1 MDGSSPLALD
11 WRAAVTVRLNSGAN
25 WYKIYQLSLEVVA
38 MRVERC
44 KGCRDLSPEEMGR
57 FRFIEDAFRDC
68 CLGWGFSEV
77 KTPTL
82 EYLHL
87 FTATGTLT
95 PAMLSKVYSFLDWDG
110 WSGQR
115 VVLRPDGTIP
125 LARFYIDNMVGKGSA
140 KLFYVTN
147 IFRFEETGTEARER
161 WQGGVELIGVA
172 SPLADVDLISMALEA
187 LSRFGVKGIG
197 LRLSH
202 AGVIRSLLA
211 KLKLSLREQARILD
225 QILDGDSE
233 ALARLKSERPKLS
246 KALTS
251 VLDLKGDSAGIL
263 KEARATFSQSLPEIE
278 SHMDNLISIVDLLE
292 AMGYRYQ
299 IDIAS
304 GRGFEYYTGVIFQLF
319 VGEDKVGGGGRYDAL
334 IPLMGGGDIPA
345 SGFALYFDHLMDLVA
360 PAASPR
366 AKTHRILIRASS
378 GDVKRGFDIA
388 RRLHEAGYVAE
399 LQFED
404 QKPTDARWFLELRA
418 EAPFFIMTDQV
429 KRQKLELKTVD
440 ELLRLVGEGDVNQD
454 SLT

>member
-1 MDGSSPLALD
+1 M
-11 WRAAVTVRLNSGAN
+11 
-25 WYKIYQLSLEVVA
+25 K
-38 MRVERC
+38 VERC
-44 KGCRDLSPEEMGR
+44 KGCRDLSPEEMSR

-68 CLGWGFSEV
+68 CLGWGFGEV

-95 PAMLSKVYSFLDWDG
+95 PAMLGRVYSFLDWDG

-125 LARFYIDNMVGKGSA
+125 LARFYIDNMAGKEPA

-147 IFRFEETGTEARER
+147 IFRFEETGVEARER

-172 SPLADVDLISMALEA
+172 SPLADVALVSMALEA
-187 LSRFGVKGIG
+187 LGQIGIKGVE

-202 AGVIRSLLA
+202 AGIIRSLLA
-211 KLKLSLREQARILD
+211 KLRLSRREQARILD
-225 QILDGDSE
+225 QILDGDAE
-233 ALARLKSERPKLS
+233 ALARIKSERPKLS
-246 KALTS
+246 KALAFL
-251 VLDLKGDSAGIL
+251 LDLKGGSSGIL
-263 KEARATFSQSLPEIE
+263 RQARARFSHSFPEIE

-292 AMGYRYQ
+292 AMGYRYR

-304 GRGFEYYTGVIFQLF
+304 GRGFEYYTGVIFQFF
-319 VGEDKVGGGGRYDAL
+319 VGEDEVGGGGRYDAL

-360 PAASPR
+360 PAALPR
-366 AKTHRILIRASS
+366 TKAQRILIRTAE
-378 GDVKRGFDIA
+378 GAIKRGFDIA
-388 RRLHEAGYVAE
+388 RRLQKAGYVAA
-399 LQFED
+399 LQLGEKESAD
-404 QKPTDARWFLELRA
+404 GRWLLEVRG
-418 EAPFFIMTDQV
+418 EAPFFTVTDLV
-429 KRQKLELKTVD
+429 KHQKLELATAD
-440 ELLRLVGEGDVNQD
+440 EVLRLVGEGNVTED